1 MKFYSMFTAA
11 ALFTMFGGTVK
22 AQNDTLE
29 NVDLNEIKVLSTRVP
44 LSQKQ
49 TPQQVT
55 VLNREEILSM
65 PVSSV
70 EDLLKYAAKV
80 DVRQR
85 GSGVQSDISLR
96 GGTFDQVTVLLN
108 GVNIT
113 SPHTGHL
120 SADFPISKDDIKRI
134 EILDGPSARVFS
146 TQSFCG
152 TINIVTLDDDPD
164 ESGYK
169 TGVKG
174 SVNAFAGD
182 HGHFGVN
189 ANTAISHN
197 AGYDTFGNPN
207 RLIHNLSL
215 GYVSDDGD
223 TENSA
228 YSIKRAFYRGSYRSK
243 EVKADIQAGY
253 SYKPFEANTFY
264 GAASKDQWESNE
276 HFLISASAE
285 LTAGNVHINPVFAAD
300 RRYDHYQWHKNSHA
314 GENFHLCQV
323 RTAGLNLWTKNRL
336 GRTSLGFEMRS
347 EQIYSTKLGEELSE
361 EKYRK
366 TRGTDSES
374 DIFYTHLGDR
384 TNITITG
391 EHDFLFDKFTVALA
405 FPAVYNTFLD
415 GKWRWCPGLDASY
428 VPTKNWKFFLNV
440 NSALRMPT
448 FTDLYY
454 SGANIQ
460 GTSDLKPERTVDYGA
475 GVKFRQVGFNYEL
488 RFFGSEKR
496 DMIDWV
502 IYADEPDQKTY
513 RSGNFKV
520 QTLGGEFDFAF
531 LPQEL
536 LENFFVKRLD
546 FQYSY
551 INSDI
556 EYLKAITAS
565 KYAQEYLKHKIALSG
580 LFQIIK
586 PLSFNVSYRY
596 QYRTGKG
603 NDPYALLDCGLKF
616 SQKRFD
622 IYAEMTNVLDKNYT
636 DFSFIEQS
644 GRRFVIGMKINF

>member
-1 MKFYSMFTAA
+1 MRFYAMITAA
-11 ALFTMFGGTVK
+11 LTVFSAAAS
-22 AQNDTLE
+22 AQTDSVQ
-29 NVDLNEIKVLSTRVP
+29 NVDLQEIKVLSNRVP

-55 VLNREEILSM
+55 ILTRDEILAA
-65 PVSSV
+65 PVSTV
-70 EDLLKYAAKV
+70 EDLLKLAAKV

-85 GSGVQSDISLR
+85 GNGVQSDISLR
-96 GGTFDQVTVLLN
+96 GGTFDQVTILLN
-108 GVNIT
+108 GVNVT

-120 SADFPISKDDIKRI
+120 SADFPVSKDDIKRI
-134 EILDGPSARVFS
+134 EILDGPSARVFG

-164 ESGYK
+164 KTGYK
-169 TGVKG
+169 TGVQG
-174 SVNAFAGD
+174 SVNLFAGD
-182 HGHFGVN
+182 NGHFGVN
-189 ANTAISHN
+189 ANTAFSHN
-197 AGYDTFGNPN
+197 AGYGDSGRPN

-215 GYVSDDGD
+215 GYISDDGD

-243 EVKADIQAGY
+243 DVKADIQAGY

-285 LTAGNVHINPVFAAD
+285 LTAGSVHINPVFAAD

-323 RTAGLNLWTKNRL
+323 RTAGLNLWTKNRF

-347 EQIYSTKLGEELSE
+347 EQIYSTKLGEALPE
-361 EKYRK
+361 EKFQK

-384 TNITITG
+384 TNITVTG
-391 EHDFLFDKFTVALA
+391 EHDFIFDKFTVALA
-405 FPAVYNTFLD
+405 LPAVYNTFLD

-428 VPTKNWKFFLNV
+428 FPSKNWKFFLNV

-460 GTSDLKPERTVDYGA
+460 GTSDLKPEKTVDYGA
-475 GVKFRQVGFNYEL
+475 GAKFRQAGFNYEL
-488 RFFGSEKR
+488 RFFGSDKK

-502 IYADEPDQKTY
+502 IYADEADQKIY
-513 RSGNFKV
+513 RSGNFK
-520 QTLGGEFDFAF
+520 LRNFGGEFDFAF
-531 LPQEL
+531 LPQEIF
-536 LENFFVKRLD
+536 EDFFLKRLD
-546 FQYSY
+546 IQYSY
-551 INSDI
+551 IDSDI
-556 EYLKAITAS
+556 EYEREIAAS
-565 KYAQEYLKHKIALSG
+565 KYAQEYLRHKVTASADFKIL
-580 LFQIIK
+580 K

-596 QYRTGKG
+596 QYRTGE
-603 NDPYALLDCGLKF
+603 NNEPYALTDCGLKF
-616 SQKRFD
+616 SQKRFE
-622 IYAEMTNVLDKNYT
+622 IYAEMTNVFDKNYT

-644 GRRFVIGMKINF
+644 GRRFVIGAKVKF